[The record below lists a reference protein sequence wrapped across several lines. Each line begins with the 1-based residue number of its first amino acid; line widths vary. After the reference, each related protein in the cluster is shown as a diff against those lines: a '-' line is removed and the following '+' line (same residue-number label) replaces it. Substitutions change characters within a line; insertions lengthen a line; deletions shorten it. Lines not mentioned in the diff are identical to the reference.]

1 MILKKDLWCS
11 PSYCVYILCVFVLIN
26 VTYRQK
32 NVFFLKKRSVVSIIP
47 GLGLLLMICNWTSSQ
62 MDHRKYTRRGRI
74 IFLHVNRTLTLK
86 LVSCPTEYSSSVY
99 NTVSICSHF
108 VISFYIGLP
117 ACRLHKNLP
126 FGQAAH
132 AAVLPRNAFLPKQ
145 VAVVYHWPFLAFHDL
160 SEHFGTEEVSATD
173 MGRKKRTCSDR
184 GQDHTEGVLL

>member
-1 MILKKDLWCS
+1 MQGICTGWLIHILDAGWDGVEILGMLWDKEYFLSYTYKNQVYEMIPKKDLWCS

-99 NTVSICSHF
+99 NTVSICSHHC
-108 VISFYIGLP
+108 YL
-117 ACRLHKNLP
+117 LL
-126 FGQAAH
+126 
-132 AAVLPRNAFLPKQ
+132 L
-145 VAVVYHWPFLAFHDL
+145 YHF
-160 SEHFGTEEVSATD
+160 T
-173 MGRKKRTCSDR
+173 
-184 GQDHTEGVLL
+184 

>member
-1 MILKKDLWCS
+1 
-11 PSYCVYILCVFVLIN
+11 
-26 VTYRQK
+26 
-32 NVFFLKKRSVVSIIP
+32 
-47 GLGLLLMICNWTSSQ
+47 

-74 IFLHVNRTLTLK
+74 IFLHINRTLTLK

-145 VAVVYHWPFLAFHDL
+145 VAVVYH
-160 SEHFGTEEVSATD
+160 
-173 MGRKKRTCSDR
+173 
-184 GQDHTEGVLL
+184 